1 MEAQVN
7 ELLTELRMKAIQ
19 CAERIFLQGSV
30 SAKWIATDA
39 LRELKNKGVN
49 VLDYPRKIY
58 RLN

>member
-7 ELLTELRMKAIQ
+7 ELLTELKIKAIQ

-39 LRELKNKGVN
+39 IRELKNK
-49 VLDYPRKIY
+49 RAMF
-58 RLN
+58 